1 MLDDAAFRNAAVAVS
16 ANLPLAVAFGRR
28 RFHVTAAETAG
39 RLSIWEE
46 IVGPGEGTPPHI
58 HHREDEVF
66 HVLEGRVRI
75 WCGEEAFEAGPGD
88 TAALPRGVRHHFR
101 NERSEDAR
109 LLVICTPGGFDGMFR
124 DVAAILARDPATGPE
139 VFAEVGPRYGL
150 EFVE

>member
-1 MLDDAAFRNAAVAVS
+1 MLDDAAFRDAAIAAS
-16 ANLPLAVAFGRR
+16 ATLPLAVAFGRR

-75 WCGEEAFEAGPGD
+75 WCGDESFEARAGD
-88 TAALPRGVRHHFR
+88 TAALPRGIRHCFR
-101 NERSEDAR
+101 NEGVEDAR
-109 LLVICTPGGFDGMFR
+109 LLVVCTPGGFDGMFR
-124 DVAAILARDPATGPE
+124 DAEARIAGDPATGPE
-139 VFAEVGPRYGL
+139 VFEELAPRYGL
-150 EFVE
+150 EFVD